1 MTIYTTCGKQVLRNG
16 ENFAQACDNGAATL
30 IADVLNSRKGC
41 LVPYERDNLT
51 YVRVR
56 PYVPRNQRDMCRAY
70 QASDQMICPCGL
82 QWDVNDPD
90 PPRCRD

>member
-1 MTIYTTCGKQVLRNG
+1 MYTTCGKQVLRNG

-30 IADVLNSRKGC
+30 IADVLNARPRVVAHRNEQGDVISP
-41 LVPYERDNLT
+41 VT
-51 YVRVR
+51 YSSA
-56 PYVPRNQRDMCRAY
+56 PPRDMCRAY

-82 QWDVNDPD
+82 QWDVNDPE